1 MNSSF
6 DAYLWFFRIINE
18 NTISL
23 DGLLKDGNNCSLF
36 GANAD
41 FVRNFI
47 KNMLRKPFGCKSWN
61 NDNNYNS
68 STIWYNV
75 MTLWIINHYDNITN
89 VYKRFNMKFLKQLRV
104 LFTFKA
110 TSFKISVR
118 FQSLLTSSVSTCH
131 SGVLPK
137 TQSLLK
143 LQHFAFAKLSILLDH
158 VTGGPN
164 AKLTPFEYCNLPG
177 FDHLPIASLQRLIA
191 VGREV
196 FLLCLESS
204 LWFDRL
210 NPKKRHPKSQSFQ
223 SRFWWRSAC

>member
-18 NTISL
+18 NSISL

-68 STIWYNV
+68 NTIWYNV

-118 FQSLLTSSVSTCH
+118 FQSLLASSLCQLVTPASF
-131 SGVLPK
+131 
-137 TQSLLK
+137 QRLK
-143 LQHFAFAKLSILLDH
+143 VFWSCSILLSRSC
-158 VTGGPN
+158 P
-164 AKLTPFEYCNLPG
+164 Y
-177 FDHLPIASLQRLIA
+177 
-191 VGREV
+191 
-196 FLLCLESS
+196 FL
-204 LWFDRL
+204 
-210 NPKKRHPKSQSFQ
+210 
-223 SRFWWRSAC
+223 AT